1 MKAYVLY
8 IIDCV
13 IVGIYALSILSAC
26 LLTPKQ
32 PSLATAFFNQQNQQ
46 SLATATV
53 VEEVEVELG
62 SEQDNKA

>member
-8 IIDCV
+8 IIDC
-13 IVGIYALSILSAC
+13 IFVGIYALSILSAC
-26 LLTPKQ
+26 LLTPNQ
-32 PSLATAFFNQQNQQ
+32 PP
-46 SLATATV
+46 LATATV